1 MPSNKKP
8 RKRYHSARAMDRSA
22 RQFDQNGYMTVLG
35 NPISKEGVFD
45 YLGSQIPGYP
55 GNPDDIVKVF
65 RPGEELARQETI
77 DSFKLMP
84 FIDEHNWLGVEGIDA
99 GTLPLTG
106 TTGENVYYEAPY
118 LKANL
123 RVFSQ
128 TLLEALNAG
137 KVQLSP
143 GYLYDYDYAP
153 GAWNGI
159 NYSYV
164 QRNLR
169 GNHLALVQT
178 GRTGSDVAVMDSA
191 ILTDE
196 AQTMTLEELIAAIN
210 ALSPEDKAK
219 LAEALATPPLPVTA
233 DPSADPAPAVDP
245 AVETDPVPAVDENP
259 TDPMPPKAEDAD
271 PVDPAKAED
280 SAVLLRRIAQLEK
293 QMARGMD
300 SGALM
305 RQIGERNALAERV
318 SRHVGAF
325 AHDSMTAQQVAAYGL
340 QKLGQ
345 TAPKGSEVVMLNGV
359 LAGLEKAPKST
370 YGFAM
375 DSAAPQTGSVAKAI
389 DDI

>member
-8 RKRYHSARAMDRSA
+8 RKRYSGARGMDRSA
-22 RQFDQNGYMTVLG
+22 RIFDNNGYMTVLG

-55 GNPDDIVKVF
+55 GGPDDIVKVY

-128 TLLEALNAG
+128 KLLDAFNAG

-153 GAWNGI
+153 GVWNGI

-178 GRTGSDVAVMDSA
+178 GRTGADVAVMDSA
-191 ILTDE
+191 ISTNE

-210 ALSPEDKAK
+210 ALTPEDKDK
-219 LAEALATPPLPVTA
+219 LAAALSTPPLPVTA
-233 DPSADPAPAVDP
+233 DPSATPAPAAEAP
-245 AVETDPVPAVDENP
+245 ADPVPAADDTS
-259 TDPMPPKAEDAD
+259 TDPVPPKAEDENTD
-271 PVDPAKAED
+271 PVKAQD
-280 SAVLLRRIAQLEK
+280 TAALVQRIATLEK
-293 QMARGMD
+293 QLAKGMD

-305 RQIGERNALAERV
+305 KQIGERNALAERV
-318 SRHVGAF
+318 SKHVGAF
-325 AHDSMTAQQVAAYGL
+325 AYDSMTSEQVAAYGL

-345 TAPKGSEVVMLNGV
+345 TAPKGSEVVMLNG
-359 LAGLEKAPKST
+359 LLTGLEKAPQAT
-370 YGFAM
+370 YAFGM
-375 DSAAPQTGSVAKAI
+375 DSAAQPKGNVAKAI